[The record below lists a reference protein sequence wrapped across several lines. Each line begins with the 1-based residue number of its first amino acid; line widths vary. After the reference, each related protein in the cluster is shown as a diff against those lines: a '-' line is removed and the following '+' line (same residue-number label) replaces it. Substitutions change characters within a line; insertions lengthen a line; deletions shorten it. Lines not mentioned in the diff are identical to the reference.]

1 MPPPLILPGASV
13 TLLCQHCRRSLGVTT
28 AVMLR
33 LDNVIVRQTLTLEC
47 AHCGKRRRW
56 RPLIVSGELDA
67 QTAAHFAAAWAAEED
82 QQIQR
87 LPKGEIP

>member
-13 TLLCQHCRRSLGVTT
+13 TLLCQYCRRPLGVMT

-47 AHCGKRRRW
+47 AHCGKRRHW
-56 RPLIVSGELDA
+56 RPL
-67 QTAAHFAAAWAAEED
+67 AEED
-82 QQIQR
+82 QQIQG